1 MTPPPV
7 LCRFSIKTTARNK
20 VLTCSV
26 ATGNGGTLPLA
37 MEKARLSV
45 FLPREVVSGGNF
57 GVEKPAWSR

>member
-1 MTPPPV
+1 
-7 LCRFSIKTTARNK
+7 
-20 VLTCSV
+20 
-26 ATGNGGTLPLA
+26 